1 MFEGLQVKPLT
12 EALCPVVMER
22 LGFGGR
28 SLISRSPAR
37 GPVGLPPHAPLSSHT
52 SSLLPSLP
60 PLSTL
65 QREFTLEFS
74 GMVSPFEGRG
84 PGSNPAQHIVSTQE
98 LGDGMSEG
106 RKAR

>member
-1 MFEGLQVKPLT
+1 MFEGLQVGTFDRGIMSCGHGETRIWGAVTDFQEPCK
-12 EALCPVVMER
+12 
-22 LGFGGR
+22 
-28 SLISRSPAR
+28 
-37 GPVGLPPHAPLSSHT
+37 GPVGLPTHAPLSSHT

-84 PGSNPAQHIVSTQE
+84 PGSNPAQHIVST
-98 LGDGMSEG
+98 
-106 RKAR
+106 